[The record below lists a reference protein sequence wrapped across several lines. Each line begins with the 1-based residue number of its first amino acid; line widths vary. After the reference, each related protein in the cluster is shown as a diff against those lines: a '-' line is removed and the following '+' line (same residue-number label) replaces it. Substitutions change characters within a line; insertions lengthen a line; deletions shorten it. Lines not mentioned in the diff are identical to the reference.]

1 MNQTSSID
9 SASKDLGFTL
19 VEVLISLFIFALISA
34 GTLGAMFQ
42 TFAAK
47 DRLDA
52 ASTELS
58 DIAAFRA
65 IIRAD
70 ISAMELR
77 PMRDG
82 VGGTENFLVTTRNP
96 AEPRAVLTFT
106 RLGRSNP
113 AGAARGQA
121 ERVRYIVRDG
131 QFIRESLRHE
141 NPAQR
146 DDWTGRVLL
155 ENIERVDV
163 VFRNNAVAGNG
174 TGAATGGNRVI
185 EDWTILLSQVANLG
199 TVDGAIEFKLTDAR
213 GLETAH
219 LFELSL

>member
-1 MNQTSSID
+1 MRDTTRPEK
-9 SASKDLGFTL
+9 ASKEMGFTL

-42 TFAAK
+42 TFKAK
-47 DRLDA
+47 DRLDI
-52 ASTELS
+52 ASLELS

-65 IIRAD
+65 ILRTD
-70 ISAMELR
+70 INAMDLR

-82 VGGTENFLVTTRNP
+82 VGGTETFLVTTRNP
-96 AEPRAVLTFT
+96 AEPRALLTFT

-113 AGAARGQA
+113 AGVPRGQA
-121 ERVRYIVRDG
+121 ERVRYIIRDG

-146 DDWTGRVLL
+146 EDWTGRVLL
-155 ENIERVDV
+155 ENLEDVEVSFRLSAPFGTEAPIDV
-163 VFRNNAVAGNG
+163 VVP
-174 TGAATGGNRVI
+174 
-185 EDWTILLSQVANLG
+185 DWTILLSQLASLQSVE
-199 TVDGAIEFKLTDAR
+199 GAIEFKVTDIR
-213 GLETAH
+213 GLETTH

>member
-1 MNQTSSID
+1 MRQMISNSRTAQE
-9 SASKDLGFTL
+9 AGFTL
-19 VEVLISLFIFALISA
+19 VEVLVSLFIFALIST
-34 GTLGAMFQ
+34 GTLSAMFQ

-65 IIRAD
+65 ILRAD
-70 ISAMELR
+70 INAMELR

-82 VGGTENFLVTTRNP
+82 VGGLETYLVTTRNP
-96 AEPRAVLTFT
+96 EESDALLTFT

-113 AGAARGQA
+113 VGAPRGQS
-121 ERVRYIVRDG
+121 ERVRYIFRDG
-131 QFIRESLRHE
+131 HFIRETLIHE

-146 DDWTGRVLL
+146 EDWTGRVLL
-155 ENIERVDV
+155 ENIEEVDV
-163 VFRNNAVAGNG
+163 VFRNNVQSG
-174 TGAATGGNRVI
+174 TTTEGNRII
-185 EDWTILLSQVANLG
+185 EDWTILLTQINRVEALN
-199 TVDGAIEFKLTDAR
+199 GAIEFKLMDSR
-213 GLETAH
+213 GVETTH